1 MVRDGGKNEGRGWRE
16 KVKDG
21 KVMGVLS
28 LMLLKKE
35 NDFFFWSKE
44 KEKMITKIKI
54 YHYAKILRVYHENKI
69 RSEEHTSELQSP

>member
-1 MVRDGGKNEGRGWRE
+1 MKRGE

-28 LMLLKKE
+28 LMLLGKREKKE

-44 KEKMITKIKI
+44 KEKMIKKIKI
-54 YHYAKILRVYHENKI
+54 YHYAKI
-69 RSEEHTSELQSP
+69 